1 MTKNPARVRE
11 AQLPVKHPAKFTNVI
26 MDQIERVV
34 LAECERFDPDEP
46 VYLFDPMGGIGGVFG
61 LHTAIDGLMITCIE
75 IEKEWADSAAGNPL
89 KYICDHA
96 IHDDF
101 LKWSAGEED
110 MDWDIAVTSPTYGN
124 RMADKHQP
132 SPSDTSKRNT
142 YKHTL
147 GRDLTEGSSA
157 GMQWGDTY
165 RSFHA
170 EAWQQVYRLLKP
182 GGMFVLNVK
191 DHIRKGTKQPV
202 VAWHRTLCKNLGF
215 KLIEDIEIPVKGLR
229 QGENHEVR
237 VDVEHVMVFRRPE
250 MDVSR
255 VSKKWTQPRLSR
267 EMK

>member
-1 MTKNPARVRE
+1 MSQVT
-11 AQLPVKHPAKFTNVI
+11 KHPAKFTNVI

-34 LAECERFDPDEP
+34 LAECERFDPEEP

-75 IEKEWADSAAGNPL
+75 IEKEWAEAADGNPL

-101 LKWSAGEED
+101 LRWVGTEED

-147 GRDLTEGSSA
+147 GRNLTPGSSA
-157 GMQWGDTY
+157 GMQWGEEY
-165 RSFHA
+165 RVFHVTCWN
-170 EAWQQVYRLLKP
+170 EVYRLLKP
-182 GGMFVLNVK
+182 GGLFVLNVK
-191 DHIRKGTKQPV
+191 DHIRAGVKQPV
-202 VAWHRTLCKNLGF
+202 VAWHRAVCKQLKF
-215 KLIEDIEIPVKGLR
+215 ILIEDIEIPVRGNR

-237 VDVEHVMVFRRPE
+237 VDVEHVMVLRRPD
-250 MDVSR
+250 MDL
-255 VSKKWTQPRLSR
+255 SKPATEWTQPTLMR
-267 EMK
+267 EGR